1 MTVRI
6 VTDSTADLP
15 ADLVERYGIAVVP
28 LSILFGDEELRDGI
42 DINSEQFFKRLARE
56 TTLPTTSQPSPA
68 LFRATYER
76 LRVEGATEI
85 LSIHVSSKLSGT
97 LQSALQ
103 GADGVG
109 DVRFRHVDSG
119 TVSLALG
126 MAVLAA
132 AAVID
137 EGGGLEAARAAAED
151 RLTRTHLFFVLDT
164 LEYLRRGGRLS
175 RGSEILGTLLKV
187 KPLLA
192 IENGELI
199 AIGRVRTRQKAIE
212 ELLQRVS
219 ALRPITHCAA
229 VHATTPD
236 DLKYVVDRLDGIAPD
251 ASVLTARITPVLG
264 VHAGPGVLGITVVTA
279 GAPPVP
285 TPPA

>member
-15 ADLVERYGIAVVP
+15 ADLVERSGIAVLP

-42 DINSEQFFKRLARE
+42 DITSEQFFKRLARDAA
-56 TTLPTTSQPSPA
+56 TPTTSQPSPA
-68 LFRATYER
+68 SFRSAYER
-76 LRVEGATEI
+76 LRDEGATEI
-85 LSIHVSSKLSGT
+85 ISIHASAKLSGT
-97 LQSALQ
+97 FQSARQ
-103 GADGVG
+103 GAEGVT

-126 MAVLAA
+126 MGVIAA
-132 AAVID
+132 AAVIAD
-137 EGGGLEAARAAAED
+137 GGSMDAARTAAED
-151 RLTRTHLFFVLDT
+151 MFARTRLVFALDT

-187 KPLLA
+187 KPILA
-192 IENGELI
+192 MENGALV
-199 AIGRVRTRQKAIE
+199 AVGRVRTRSKAIE

-219 ALRPITHCAA
+219 ALRLITHRAA
-229 VHATTPD
+229 IHATTPEY
-236 DLKYVVDRLDGIAPD
+236 LKYVVDRLDGIAPD
-251 ASVLTARITPVLG
+251 AQVLTARITPVLG
-264 VHAGPGVLGITVVTA
+264 VHAGPGVIGLAVVTA
-279 GAPPVP
+279 GASPAP